1 MVTLMTPN
9 HSLKVQI
16 LPLVN
21 KIFVIIQLAI
31 KIYTSFMMSILYLY
45 IPQMWIAIFYYKF

>member
-1 MVTLMTPN
+1 MVTLMIPN

-21 KIFVIIQLAI
+21 NPISYKDIHILF
-31 KIYTSFMMSILYLY
+31 FMMSILYLC